1 MKGRTSIL
9 FLFLAASLGLVWY
22 NHQHH
27 QYGYPFMQ
35 LSSGIS
41 YKRMMPGNGR
51 KIQHGEW
58 VIFSF
63 EIKKIADK
71 KKQAAQAQQANG
83 ATTIA
88 NESNILWQFNDNLV
102 KPYKQLIEVIGMVEE
117 KQRMIFKCTPQHM
130 LADVDPLSVEALLK
144 IFQLKA
150 DDKLMVDITV
160 NKIMTDAARME
171 MVRKKAED
179 RAAQLEKDKKLIID
193 YLKEHNIPAETT
205 DAGLFYTIDQPSQD
219 APVVQNE
226 TVAVHYIGKFLDGT
240 VFDTSIAEVAKAH
253 NLYNATRDYKPFKFL
268 VGNGE
273 VIAGWDKGL
282 PLLKKNEKARFFIPS
297 ALAYGEKGNSH
308 IPPNTVLI
316 FDIQVINIGS

>member
-1 MKGRTSIL
+1 MKSRIGII
-9 FLFLAASLGLVWY
+9 FLCLAMGLGLVWY
-22 NHQHH
+22 NHHYH
-27 QYGYPFMQ
+27 RYGYPFVQ
-35 LSSGIS
+35 LPSGVS
-41 YKRMMPGNGR
+41 YKRMLSGNGR
-51 KIQHGEW
+51 KIQQGEW
-58 VIFSF
+58 VQFSF
-63 EIKKIADK
+63 VVKKITDK
-71 KKQAAQAQQANG
+71 KKQIAQTQQDNEI
-83 ATTIA
+83 TII
-88 NESNILWQFNDNLV
+88 NESNILWRLDDSLV
-102 KPYKQLIEVIGMVEE
+102 KECKQMAEMIGMVEE
-117 KQRMIFKCTPQHM
+117 KQRMIFKCTPQHIFSNDN
-130 LADVDPLSVEALLK
+130 ALSLETLLK

-150 DDKLMVDITV
+150 DDRLIVDISV
-160 NKIMTDAARME
+160 NKILTDAERME
-171 MVRKKAED
+171 MVKKKAEN

-226 TVAVHYIGKFLDGT
+226 TVAVHYTGKFLDGT

-253 NLYNATRDYKPFKFL
+253 NLYNATRDYKPFTFL

-316 FDIQVINIGS
+316 FDIQVINVGS